1 MATQPPTT
9 RSMAALQCA
18 TSEEAAPE
26 TATPQ
31 ATTDRPSSATDS
43 GTRTP
48 TTFKLPIFT
57 PEEPELWLLQVE
69 CAFDVSGVVSDEL
82 RFKLVVAN
90 LPPTIAATVKDVIR
104 TSKSFQTLSKALQDR
119 LAQSRAERIKSLL
132 SQQQLGDQKPSALL
146 RSMRSELAATGDAPL
161 ETELFSTLFLQRL
174 PQSVRAALALLPAD
188 SPLDKLA
195 DAADRYLE
203 VSRSRPTHR
212 CGLLHPTASYGYRST
227 VTRHSRSSFGTGSR
241 RGLPRRQDG
250 APGGQQPATRERGDT
265 RPQPLSAVARLRAQ
279 AHHPAKTA
287 QLQQLRS
294 AGITSASALTHAAVR
309 RPAPGRRR
317 KTERPPARGAVHG
330 RSTFCRVTPVHQG
343 PDFTDE
349 VPCRHRGSGVY
360 PAPQLPASRMPT
372 ATRTSW
378 PAAGGGQRLSHQG
391 VWHVDPGHHLQ
402 Q

>member
-203 VSRSRPTHR
+203 VSGPD
-212 CGLLHPTASYGYRST
+212 
-227 VTRHSRSSFGTGSR
+227 
-241 RGLPRRQDG
+241 PR
-250 APGGQQPATRERGDT
+250 
-265 RPQPLSAVARLRAQ
+265 
-279 AHHPAKTA
+279 
-287 QLQQLRS
+287 
-294 AGITSASALTHAAVR
+294 IAAVSS
-309 RPAPGRRR
+309 
-317 KTERPPARGAVHG
+317 TLPP
-330 RSTFCRVTPVHQG
+330 
-343 PDFTDE
+343 
-349 VPCRHRGSGVY
+349 
-360 PAPQLPASRMPT
+360 PT
-372 ATRTSW
+372 ATAAQSHITAAPASGLEVVVASLVAKMERLEASNRRLENAVIRGRSRSRRRPTPRPGTPPRQNGPASAAPLCWYHERFGADARRCTPPCSW
-378 PAAGGGQRLSHQG
+378 TPAEN
-391 VWHVDPGHHLQ
+391 
-402 Q
+402 